1 MQSLHH
7 LMHEFSQSKRHHLK
21 ALASAGLALALPKA
35 SGNQASAVVRIAAA
49 SDLKF
54 ALARVVKPFEVQTGI
69 RVELNFGSSGNFARQ
84 IVQGL
89 PVDIFMSADED
100 WAFKVADAGWT
111 GAARDGA
118 ADRGVVYAT
127 GRLALIV
134 PAASKLALD
143 SALKGVQAQWPSVRK
158 FAIANPEHAPY
169 GRAAVQVLQSLGL
182 WEAAK
187 PKLVMGENIAQ
198 ATQFVTTGAAQ
209 AGITAY
215 PLAKD
220 AQVAAVSKHLALPT
234 ELHAPLRQRML
245 LRKDASAAAVQLYG
259 YLRSEAVLGQFEAA
273 GFGAV

>member
-1 MQSLHH
+1 
-7 LMHEFSQSKRHHLK
+7 MHKYSQSKRHHLK
-21 ALASAGLALALPKA
+21 VLASAGLALALPKA
-35 SGNQASAVVRIAAA
+35 SGNPASAVVRIAAA

-54 ALARVVKPFEVQTGI
+54 ALARVVKPFEVQMGI

-100 WAFKVADAGWT
+100 WAFKVAQSGWSQ
-111 GAARDGA
+111 GGQ
-118 ADRGVVYAT
+118 ADRGVVYAM

-134 PAASKLALD
+134 PSASELGLD
-143 SALKGVQAQWPSVRK
+143 VGLKGVQSQWSKVRK

-182 WEAAK
+182 WEAVQ
-187 PKLVMGENIAQ
+187 PKLVLGENIAQ

-220 AQVAAVSKHLALPT
+220 AQVAAVSKHIALPT

-245 LRKDASAAAVQLYG
+245 LRKEASAAAVQLYG
-259 YLRSEAVLGQFEAA
+259 YLHSEAVLRQFEAA